1 MSMQISRALL
11 KNTRASLRFHKRLI
25 IFLVALLAVTV
36 GLVLFT
42 NSLTSN
48 LGAAGERAG
57 SARATPMPTMAE
69 QAMDSGS
76 GDSYYYTSATSH
88 VYPTPTSTPTT
99 VEPTPEDD
107 IIHFS
112 DTPEYELGGGL
123 IALFAG
129 FIAFTLFI
137 RKNKTAKVA

>member
-1 MSMQISRALL
+1 
-11 KNTRASLRFHKRLI
+11 
-25 IFLVALLAVTV
+25 
-36 GLVLFT
+36 
-42 NSLTSN
+42 
-48 LGAAGERAG
+48 
-57 SARATPMPTMAE
+57 MPTMAE

-76 GDSYYYTSATSH
+76 GDSYYYTSDTSH
-88 VYPTPTSTPTT
+88 VYPTPTSTPST